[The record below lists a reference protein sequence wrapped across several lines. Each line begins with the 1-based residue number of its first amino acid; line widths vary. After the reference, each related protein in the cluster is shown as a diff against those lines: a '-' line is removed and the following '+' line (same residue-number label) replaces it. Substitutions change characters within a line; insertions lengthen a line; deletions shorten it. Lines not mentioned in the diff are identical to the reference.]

1 MKKIFLLFILCL
13 IFFTSCASSNE
24 NIILDEKPSWI
35 TNELID
41 DNITYYIISGE
52 GLSLDSAKNNAIDDF
67 YFELNKTVNIE
78 DKSKFINDLIE
89 NFYYSPLELR
99 IIKRYVEQQRDTSYK
114 IYYLLSANKVNFE
127 KSVLKK
133 TEIDASISK
142 KLTSLETES
151 NLAYRDNKDY
161 KSIDLL
167 ITAYINAKDN
177 GFDIEADNF
186 LEIIISRINSLN
198 IRVYAKNNINS
209 LEIRLNRD
217 QGLIDP
223 TVQGA
228 KILAIYNALDLNYNN
243 YLVKQDLIPIKNS
256 NYTFLLDD
264 KNINKKGVI
273 IFKLDFEEQL
283 KVLNNKRYIVAVQS
297 IEKAINERVFSYSQI
312 SDFEGKTVILS
323 TTENGFNQEER
334 ESVTQ
339 DFFTN
344 MLIKQNA
351 NVILKENIDTNNLE
365 QFQYLGDYLFVFKAE
380 LVNEE
385 NGIKPYA
392 LSHGSLEIYDLSN
405 LLKIYDS
412 NLIDS
417 IAIADTME
425 ESENQSLINVA
436 KKTYH
441 NYL

>member
-13 IFFTSCASSNE
+13 LFFTSCASSNE
-24 NIILDEKPSWI
+24 NIILDKKPSWI
-35 TNELID
+35 TNEIID
-41 DNITYYIISGE
+41 ENTTYYIISGE
-52 GLSLDSAKNNAIDDF
+52 GDSLDSAINNAIEDF
-67 YFELNKTVNIE
+67 YFELTKSVNIE
-78 DKSKFINDLIE
+78 DKSIFINDLIE
-89 NFYYSPLELR
+89 NYYYSPLELR
-99 IIKRYVEQQRDTSYK
+99 IIKRYEEQLRNDSYK
-114 IYYLLSANKVNFE
+114 IYYLLSANKTNVE
-127 KSVLKK
+127 ESVLKK
-133 TEIDASISK
+133 IEKDDSISK
-142 KLTSLETES
+142 KLTSLDSES
-151 NLAYRDNKDY
+151 NLVYRDNKDY

-177 GFDIEADNF
+177 GFDIEAEDF
-186 LEIIISRINSLN
+186 LDIIISRINSLN

-223 TVQGA
+223 LVQGA

-243 YLVKQDLIPIKNS
+243 YLVKQDLIPIKN
-256 NYTFLLDD
+256 NYYTFLLDD

-283 KVLNNKRYIVAVQS
+283 KVLTNKGYIVAAQS
-297 IEKAINERVFSYSQI
+297 IDKAINERVFSYSQI
-312 SDFEGKTVILS
+312 SDFEGKKVIIS

-344 MLIKQNA
+344 MLKKQNA
-351 NVILKENIDTNNLE
+351 TVVFKNNVDTTNLE
-365 QFQYLGDYLFVFKAE
+365 QFQDFGDYLFIFKAE
-380 LVNEE
+380 LIDEE

-392 LSHGSLEIYDLSN
+392 ISHGSLEIYDLSN
-405 LLKIYDS
+405 LLIIYDS
-412 NLIDS
+412 NLIDC

>member
-13 IFFTSCASSNE
+13 LFFTSCASSNE
-24 NIILDEKPSWI
+24 NIILNQKPSWI
-35 TNELID
+35 TNEIID
-41 DNITYYIISGE
+41 ENTTYYIISGE
-52 GLSLDSAKNNAIDDF
+52 GSSLDSAKNNAIDDF
-67 YFELNKTVNIE
+67 YFELIKTVNIE
-78 DKSKFINDLIE
+78 DKSKFNNDLIE
-89 NFYYSPLELR
+89 NYYYSPLELR
-99 IIKRYVEQQRDTSYK
+99 IIKRYVEQPRANSYK
-114 IYYLLSANKVNFE
+114 IYYLLSANKISVE
-127 KSVLKK
+127 ESVLKK
-133 TEIDASISK
+133 IERDDSISK
-142 KLTSLETES
+142 KLTSLDSES

-161 KSIDLL
+161 HSIDLL

-177 GFDIEADNF
+177 GFDIEADDF
-186 LEIIISRINSLN
+186 LDIIISRINSLN

-223 TVQGA
+223 LVQGA

-243 YLVKQDLIPIKNS
+243 YIVKQDLIPIKNS
-256 NYTFLLDD
+256 YYTFLLDD

-283 KVLNNKRYIVAVQS
+283 KVLTNKGYLVAAQS
-297 IEKAINERVFSYSQI
+297 IDKTINERVFSYSQI
-312 SDFEGKTVILS
+312 SNFEGKRVIIS

-344 MLIKQNA
+344 MLKKQNA
-351 NVILKENIDTNNLE
+351 TVIYKSNVDSTNLE
-365 QFQYLGDYLFVFKAE
+365 KFQDLGDYLFIFKAE
-380 LVNEE
+380 LVDEE
-385 NGIKPYA
+385 NGIKPYVI
-392 LSHGSLEIYDLSN
+392 SHGSLEIYDLSK
-405 LLKIYDS
+405 LLLIYDS
-412 NLIDS
+412 NLIDC

>member
-13 IFFTSCASSNE
+13 LFFTSCASSNE
-24 NIILDEKPSWI
+24 NIILDKKPSWI
-35 TNELID
+35 TNEIID
-41 DNITYYIISGE
+41 ENTTYYIISGE
-52 GLSLDSAKNNAIDDF
+52 GDSLDSAINNAIEDF
-67 YFELNKTVNIE
+67 YFELTKSVNIE
-78 DKSKFINDLIE
+78 DKSIFINDLIE
-89 NFYYSPLELR
+89 NYYYSPLELR
-99 IIKRYVEQQRDTSYK
+99 IIKRYEEQLINNSYK
-114 IYYLLSANKVNFE
+114 IYYLLSANKTNVE
-127 KSVLKK
+127 ESVLKK
-133 TEIDASISK
+133 IEKDDSISK
-142 KLTSLETES
+142 KLTSLDSES
-151 NLAYRDNKDY
+151 NLVYRDNKDY

-177 GFDIEADNF
+177 GFDIVAEDF
-186 LEIIISRINSLN
+186 LDIIISRINSLN

-223 TVQGA
+223 LVQGA

-243 YLVKQDLIPIKNS
+243 YLVKQDLIPIKN
-256 NYTFLLDD
+256 NYYTFLLDD

-283 KVLNNKRYIVAVQS
+283 KVLTNKGYIVAAQS
-297 IEKAINERVFSYSQI
+297 IDKAINERVFSYSQI
-312 SDFEGKTVILS
+312 SDFEGKKVIIS

-344 MLIKQNA
+344 MLKKQNA
-351 NVILKENIDTNNLE
+351 TVVFKNNVDTTNLE
-365 QFQYLGDYLFVFKAE
+365 QFQDFGDYLFIFKAE
-380 LVNEE
+380 LIDEE

-392 LSHGSLEIYDLSN
+392 ISHGSLEIYDLSN
-405 LLKIYDS
+405 LLIIYDS
-412 NLIDS
+412 NLIDC